1 MQRRVSTAA
10 KTVGWVMLPAVAFML
25 AVFVAHGC
33 ELAAAT
39 VAQADVPAQQEGSRD
54 VATVSAPL
62 DMDMLV
68 ERLKQTR
75 AIGFFTKLAIRNDVM
90 DLIVLIDNYR
100 KKSVL
105 ESKLNDVRARF
116 EGLFLKIV
124 ALLENDPDLS
134 RDIYLAREKI
144 WKSLLEVK
152 A

>member
-1 MQRRVSTAA
+1 
-10 KTVGWVMLPAVAFML
+10 MLPAVALML

-33 ELAAAT
+33 EMTSAS
-39 VAQADVPAQQEGSRD
+39 VAQADVAAQGEGGGE
-54 VATVSAPL
+54 VATASAPL

-105 ESKLNDVRARF
+105 GSKLDDVRARF
-116 EGLFLKIV
+116 DGLFLKIV
-124 ALLENDPDLS
+124 ALLEDDPDLS
-134 RDIYLAREKI
+134 RDIYLARERI

>member
-1 MQRRVSTAA
+1 MKAVRWMELPVVT
-10 KTVGWVMLPAVAFML
+10 VMLGI
-25 AVFVAHGC
+25 FVANAC
-33 ELAAAT
+33 EMASMS
-39 VAQADVPAQQEGSRD
+39 VVQVDVPAPENGD
-54 VATVSAPL
+54 VVATAPMQASRPL

-90 DLIVLIDNYR
+90 DLIELVGNYR

-105 ESKLNDVRARF
+105 GAKLDDVRARF
-116 EGLFLKIV
+116 DGLVLKIV
-124 ALLENDPDLS
+124 ALLEEDPDLS
-134 RDIYLAREKI
+134 RDIYLARETI